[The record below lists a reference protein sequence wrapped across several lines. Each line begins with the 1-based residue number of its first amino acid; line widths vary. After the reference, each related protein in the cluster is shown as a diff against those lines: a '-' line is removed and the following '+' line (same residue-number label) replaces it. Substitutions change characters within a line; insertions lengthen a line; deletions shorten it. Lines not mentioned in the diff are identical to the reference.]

1 VIVEIDNEGSVT
13 IQQAEDLRAFK
24 VVSHLQDPAAAD
36 SALGNAKAGRVDAGH
51 AWINPQWLL
60 KRSPNASSAEWMLR
74 FDKMLE
80 YARSSGYLSDQ
91 GEIRA
96 HIDWIIGRP

>member
-1 VIVEIDNEGSVT
+1 VIVEIDNEAKVT

-24 VVSHLQDPAAAD
+24 VASHLKELAAVD
-36 SALGNAKAGRVDAGH
+36 SALGNAKAGRVEGGY
-51 AWINPQWLL
+51 AWVNPQWLL
-60 KRSPNASSAEWMLR
+60 KQSPNSSSTEWMLR

-80 YARSSGYLSDQ
+80 YARSSGYLNNQ

-96 HIDWIIGRP
+96 HIDWITR